1 MLMTLLDIILLAFL
15 IIYTARATTAW
26 WMLSSLKKM
35 IDEKY
40 EENLRNSKDDRMRT
54 DYFIDYH
61 RLDLTIPIELVILDV
76 INIFKTLD
84 SYNWMNDDIK
94 HYLNVEE

>member
-1 MLMTLLDIILLAFL
+1 MTLLNIILLILL
-15 IIYTARATTAW
+15 IVYTARVTTAW
-26 WMLSSLKKM
+26 WLLSNLRKA
-35 IDEKY
+35 IDDKY

-61 RLDLTIPIELVILDV
+61 RLDLTVPMDIVILDV

-94 HYLNVEE
+94 HYLDVKE

>member
-1 MLMTLLDIILLAFL
+1 MTLLNIILLVLFF
-15 IIYTARATTAW
+15 IYIVRAITAW
-26 WMLSSLKKM
+26 WMLSNLKEM
-35 IDEKY
+35 INEKY

>member
-1 MLMTLLDIILLAFL
+1 MTLLNIILLVL
-15 IIYTARATTAW
+15 LVVYTARVTTAW
-26 WMLSSLKKM
+26 WMLSNLKKM

-54 DYFIDYH
+54 DHFIDYH
-61 RLDLTIPIELVILDV
+61 RLDLTVPMELVILDV

>member
-1 MLMTLLDIILLAFL
+1 MTLVNIILLALL

-26 WMLSSLKKM
+26 WMLSNLKKM

-54 DYFIDYH
+54 DHFIDYH
-61 RLDLTIPIELVILDV
+61 RLDLTVPMELVILDV

>member
-1 MLMTLLDIILLAFL
+1 MTLLNIILLVL
-15 IIYTARATTAW
+15 LVVYTARVTTAW
-26 WMLSSLKKM
+26 WMLSNLKKM

-61 RLDLTIPIELVILDV
+61 RLDLTVPMELVILDV

>member
-1 MLMTLLDIILLAFL
+1 MTLLNIILLVL
-15 IIYTARATTAW
+15 LVVYTARVTTAW
-26 WMLSSLKKM
+26 WLLSNLRKA
-35 IDEKY
+35 IDDKY

-61 RLDLTIPIELVILDV
+61 RLDLTVPMDIVILDV

-94 HYLNVEE
+94 HYLDVKE

>member
-1 MLMTLLDIILLAFL
+1 MTLLNIILLVL
-15 IIYTARATTAW
+15 LVVYTARVTTAW
-26 WMLSSLKKM
+26 WLLSNLRKA
-35 IDEKY
+35 IDDKY
-40 EENLRNSKDDRMRT
+40 EENLKNSKDDRMRT

-61 RLDLTIPIELVILDV
+61 RLDLTVPMELVILDV